1 MRMKAKKM
9 KYLYLLLLPLL
20 LLLISGCSTIK
31 RYDDAVRIKEG
42 DASKYLITPGTK
54 EIRDGRTLHGTVVNV
69 LITMQP
75 DTCPATL
82 AKKMISDTSVV
93 FLDKDS
99 PNQPDF
105 LQTIPLSDIELIRT
119 LYKMPVNQ
127 YDNINVFE
135 NFNNPDYLRS
145 LRDVPVETNDVDPCD
160 PCNCRQF
167 SLDFDFNIHC
177 IKRNYSWLFVEL
189 RGGYSVYTDYSSMT
203 ALIGRDAWQGE
214 VAAGVRFGG
223 MKEWGLGIAVNSG
236 IKAYNAFKG
245 QDYLRPTVLLHA
257 RYQSPNDKFL
267 GLCMKPFVYVQ
278 FGMPV
283 DALSITLFKFNFST
297 GCENCKKY
305 IEGLSSLGLLPGI
318 DFSLP
323 LSYGIGFGFDLP
335 VTPFLDL
342 SFDAGLRSFAFGESA
357 AVAGFENVP
366 SMRRINMFIMR
377 FGVTY

>member
-1 MRMKAKKM
+1 MKTVKN
-9 KYLYLLLLPLL
+9 KYLFLVFLPLL
-20 LLLISGCSTIK
+20 LLLASACSTIK
-31 RYDDAVRIKEG
+31 RYDDAVRIKEN
-42 DASKYLITPGTK
+42 DSQKYLITPGTK

-75 DTCPATL
+75 DSCPPTI
-82 AKKMISDTSVV
+82 AKKMISDTSIV

-99 PNQPDF
+99 PDQLDY
-105 LQTIPLSDIELIRT
+105 LQTIPLSDIELVRT
-119 LYKMPVNQ
+119 LYKMPVNK

-145 LRDVPVETNDVDPCD
+145 LREVPVETKDINPCD

-167 SLDFDFNIHC
+167 NLAFDLNVHC

-189 RGGYSVYTDYSSMT
+189 RGGYAVYTDYSSMT
-203 ALIGRDAWQGE
+203 TLVGRDAWLGE
-214 VAAGVRFGG
+214 IAAGVRFGG

-257 RYQSPNDKFL
+257 RYQSPSDKFL
-267 GLCMKPFVYVQ
+267 GLCMKPFIYGQ

-283 DALSITLFKFNFST
+283 DKLSISLFKFNFTT
-297 GCENCKKY
+297 GCANCRKY
-305 IEGLSSLGLLPGI
+305 IEGLSQMGLLPGVDI
-318 DFSLP
+318 SLP
-323 LSYGIGFGFDLP
+323 LSYGLGFGFDIP
-335 VTPFLDL
+335 MASFLDL
-342 SFDAGLRSFAFGESA
+342 SIDAGFRSLAFGESA

-366 SMRRINMFIMR
+366 SMRRINMFLLRM
-377 FGVTY
+377 GVTY